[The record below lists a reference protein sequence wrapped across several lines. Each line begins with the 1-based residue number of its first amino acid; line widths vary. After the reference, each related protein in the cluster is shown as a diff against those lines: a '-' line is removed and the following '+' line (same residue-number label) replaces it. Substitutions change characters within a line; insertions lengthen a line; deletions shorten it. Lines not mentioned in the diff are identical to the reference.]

1 MVKNRSVKETGI
13 ITDVP
18 NAARN
23 YKDRIFRMVFR
34 EKKALLALYN
44 AMNETDYENEDDLK
58 VTTLESALYLEMKND
73 VSFVL
78 YDELLLYEHQSTK
91 NPNLPL
97 RNLFYVSDV
106 YSELTKDLFLYGSVP
121 VQIPEPK
128 FVVFYNGLENMQER
142 EVLKLS
148 SLYAKKAEHISLEL
162 ETLVLNV
169 NVGYNKILMERCRQ
183 LSDYAQ
189 FVSEVRKRLSKK
201 IPLSEAVN
209 EAVEDC
215 IQRGILA
222 EFLSKNRAEVIKVSI
237 YEYDEEKVKRM
248 FKEEC
253 MKLGMEQGKQ
263 LGIEQGKQLGIEQ
276 GKQIG
281 IEQGKQIGIEQA
293 RVIFRLY
300 ISGKSEEDI
309 ARETGETIEMI
320 HKVLKG

>member
-263 LGIEQGKQLGIEQ
+263 LGIEQGKQ
-276 GKQIG
+276 IG
-281 IEQGKQIGIEQA
+281 IEQGIEQA

-309 ARETGETIEMI
+309 ARVTGETIEMI

>member
-1 MVKNRSVKETGI
+1 MVKNRSMKETGI

-263 LGIEQGKQLGIEQ
+263 LGIEQGKQ
-276 GKQIG
+276 
-281 IEQGKQIGIEQA
+281 IGIEQA

>member
-1 MVKNRSVKETGI
+1 M
-13 ITDVP
+13 
-18 NAARN
+18 
-23 YKDRIFRMVFR
+23 
-34 EKKALLALYN
+34 
-44 AMNETDYENEDDLK
+44 
-58 VTTLESALYLEMKND
+58 
-73 VSFVL
+73 
-78 YDELLLYEHQSTK
+78 
-91 NPNLPL
+91 
-97 RNLFYVSDV
+97 
-106 YSELTKDLFLYGSVP
+106 
-121 VQIPEPK
+121 
-128 FVVFYNGLENMQER
+128 VFYNGLENMQER

-263 LGIEQGKQLGIEQ
+263 
-276 GKQIG
+276 IG
-281 IEQGKQIGIEQA
+281 IEQGIEQA

>member
-276 GKQIG
+276 GKQLG
-281 IEQGKQIGIEQA
+281 IEQGIEQA

>member
-263 LGIEQGKQLGIEQ
+263 LGIEQGKQ
-276 GKQIG
+276 IG

>member
-34 EKKALLALYN
+34 
-44 AMNETDYENEDDLK
+44 
-58 VTTLESALYLEMKND
+58 
-73 VSFVL
+73 
-78 YDELLLYEHQSTK
+78 
-91 NPNLPL
+91 
-97 RNLFYVSDV
+97 
-106 YSELTKDLFLYGSVP
+106 
-121 VQIPEPK
+121 
-128 FVVFYNGLENMQER
+128 
-142 EVLKLS
+142 
-148 SLYAKKAEHISLEL
+148 

-189 FVSEVRKRLSKK
+189 FVSEVRKRLNKK
-201 IPLSEAVN
+201 IPLSEVVN
-209 EAVEDC
+209 EAVEEC

-263 LGIEQGKQLGIEQ
+263 LGIEQGKQ
-276 GKQIG
+276 IG
-281 IEQGKQIGIEQA
+281 IEQGIEQA

-300 ISGKSEEDI
+300 LSGKSEEDI

>member
-189 FVSEVRKRLSKK
+189 FVSKVRKRLSKK

-263 LGIEQGKQLGIEQ
+263 LGIEQGKQ
-276 GKQIG
+276 
-281 IEQGKQIGIEQA
+281 IGIEQA

>member
-263 LGIEQGKQLGIEQ
+263 LGIEQGKQ
-276 GKQIG
+276 IG
-281 IEQGKQIGIEQA
+281 IEQGIEQA

-300 ISGKSEEDI
+300 ISGKSEEG
-309 ARETGETIEMI
+309 RYN
-320 HKVLKG
+320 

>member
-73 VSFVL
+73 VSFGL
-78 YDELLLYEHQSTK
+78 YDELLLYEYQSTK

-263 LGIEQGKQLGIEQ
+263 LGIEQGKQ
-276 GKQIG
+276 IG
-281 IEQGKQIGIEQA
+281 IEQGIEQA

>member
-73 VSFVL
+73 VSFGL

-97 RNLFYVSDV
+97 RNLFYVSDG
-106 YSELTKDLFLYGSVP
+106 YSELTRDLFLYGSVP

-263 LGIEQGKQLGIEQ
+263 LGIEQGKQ
-276 GKQIG
+276 IG
-281 IEQGKQIGIEQA
+281 IEQGIEQA

>member
-189 FVSEVRKRLSKK
+189 YVSEVRKRLSKK

-263 LGIEQGKQLGIEQ
+263 LGIEQGKQ
-276 GKQIG
+276 
-281 IEQGKQIGIEQA
+281 IGIEQA

>member
-263 LGIEQGKQLGIEQ
+263 LGIEQGKQIGIEQ

-281 IEQGKQIGIEQA
+281 IEQGIEQA

-320 HKVLKG
+320 HKVLKE

>member
-201 IPLSEAVN
+201 MPLSEAVN

-263 LGIEQGKQLGIEQ
+263 IGIEQ

-281 IEQGKQIGIEQA
+281 IEQGIEQA

>member
-13 ITDVP
+13 ITDVT

-263 LGIEQGKQLGIEQ
+263 IGIEQ

-281 IEQGKQIGIEQA
+281 IEQGIEQA

>member
-1 MVKNRSVKETGI
+1 MVNNRSVKETGI

-73 VSFVL
+73 VSFGL

-128 FVVFYNGLENMQER
+128 FVVFYNGLEKIQER
-142 EVLKLS
+142 EDSKLS

-263 LGIEQGKQLGIEQ
+263 LGIEQGKQ
-276 GKQIG
+276 IG
-281 IEQGKQIGIEQA
+281 IEQGIEQA

>member
-281 IEQGKQIGIEQA
+281 IEQA

>member
-169 NVGYNKILMERCRQ
+169 NVGYNKILMERCRH

-201 IPLSEAVN
+201 MPLSEAVN

-263 LGIEQGKQLGIEQ
+263 
-276 GKQIG
+276 IG
-281 IEQGKQIGIEQA
+281 IEQGIEQA

>member
-148 SLYAKKAEHISLEL
+148 SLYTKKAEHISLEL

-189 FVSEVRKRLSKK
+189 FVSEVRKRLNKK

-263 LGIEQGKQLGIEQ
+263 
-276 GKQIG
+276 IG
-281 IEQGKQIGIEQA
+281 IEQGIEQA

-300 ISGKSEEDI
+300 LSGKSEEDI

>member
-97 RNLFYVSDV
+97 RNLFYVSNV

-263 LGIEQGKQLGIEQ
+263 LGIEQGKQ
-276 GKQIG
+276 IG
-281 IEQGKQIGIEQA
+281 IEQGIEQA

>member
-253 MKLGMEQGKQ
+253 MKLGMEQC
-263 LGIEQGKQLGIEQ
+263 KQLGIEQ

-281 IEQGKQIGIEQA
+281 IEQGIEQA

>member
-189 FVSEVRKRLSKK
+189 FVREVRKRLSKK

-263 LGIEQGKQLGIEQ
+263 LGIEQGKQ
-276 GKQIG
+276 IG

>member
-263 LGIEQGKQLGIEQ
+263 
-276 GKQIG
+276 IG
-281 IEQGKQIGIEQA
+281 IEQGIEQA

-309 ARETGETIEMI
+309 ARETGETSEMI

>member
-121 VQIPEPK
+121 VQLPEPK

-263 LGIEQGKQLGIEQ
+263 LGIEQGKQ
-276 GKQIG
+276 
-281 IEQGKQIGIEQA
+281 IGIEQA

>member
-1 MVKNRSVKETGI
+1 MVKNRSVKESGI

-97 RNLFYVSDV
+97 RNLFYVSNV

-263 LGIEQGKQLGIEQ
+263 LGIEQGKQ
-276 GKQIG
+276 IG
-281 IEQGKQIGIEQA
+281 IEQGIEQA

>member
-276 GKQIG
+276 G
-281 IEQGKQIGIEQA
+281 IEQA

>member
-1 MVKNRSVKETGI
+1 MVKNRSVKETWI

-169 NVGYNKILMERCRQ
+169 NIGYNKILMERCRQ

-263 LGIEQGKQLGIEQ
+263 LGIEQGKQ
-276 GKQIG
+276 IG
-281 IEQGKQIGIEQA
+281 IEQGIEQA

-309 ARETGETIEMI
+309 SRETGETIEMI

>member
-1 MVKNRSVKETGI
+1 MVKNRSVKESGI

-263 LGIEQGKQLGIEQ
+263 LGIEQGKQ
-276 GKQIG
+276 IG
-281 IEQGKQIGIEQA
+281 IEQGIEQA

>member
-58 VTTLESALYLEMKND
+58 VTTLDSALYLEMKND

-263 LGIEQGKQLGIEQ
+263 LGIEQGKQ
-276 GKQIG
+276 IG
-281 IEQGKQIGIEQA
+281 IEQGIEQA

>member
-34 EKKALLALYN
+34 KKKALLALYN

-263 LGIEQGKQLGIEQ
+263 LGIEQGKQ
-276 GKQIG
+276 
-281 IEQGKQIGIEQA
+281 IGIEQA

>member
-222 EFLSKNRAEVIKVSI
+222 EFLSKNSAEVIKVSI

-276 GKQIG
+276 G
-281 IEQGKQIGIEQA
+281 IEQA

>member
-169 NVGYNKILMERCRQ
+169 NVGYNKISMERCRQ

-263 LGIEQGKQLGIEQ
+263 LGIEQGKQ
-276 GKQIG
+276 
-281 IEQGKQIGIEQA
+281 IGIEQA

>member
-73 VSFVL
+73 VSFGL

-263 LGIEQGKQLGIEQ
+263 
-276 GKQIG
+276 IG
-281 IEQGKQIGIEQA
+281 IEQGIEQA